1 MTSETEQWLGPM
13 ITALFAAKG
22 SDAFSH
28 FMEKAIATASA
39 DVSSTA
45 EANRLFAASQRDRVR
60 GVDWVRL
67 GQLLRHELGWD
78 EYPAGPP
85 SPVR

>member
-13 ITALFAAKG
+13 ITALFDAMG

-28 FMEKAIATASA
+28 FMESAIATASA
-39 DVSSTA
+39 DVPSAA
-45 EANRLFAASQRDRVR
+45 EANRLFAASQRDRVG

-67 GQLLRHELGWD
+67 GQLLRHQLGWD
-78 EYPAGPP
+78 DYPVGPP